1 MLFITTALLI
11 SLPGFAVAEPASHK
25 KANIL
30 IVGDSLSAAYG
41 IDISQSWVSLLQN
54 RLTAKSYNY
63 TTINASISGDTTQS
77 GLARLPA
84 ALQKHQ
90 PAIVIISLGGNDG
103 LRGLPLNLSHSNLNA
118 MIKLAKQAKAKVVLC
133 GVRLPPNLGPVY
145 NKKFQSMF
153 QQLAIINHIG
163 LVPELMKNV
172 SDNAQMLQADGIHPK
187 VAGQPIILE
196 NVWTVLKSQ
205 L

>member
-1 MLFITTALLI
+1 VLFITTALLI